1 MHCESPAFVQVMGD
15 EMQKAIALQGLAQL
29 APWKPASQVHVQ
41 SGRVPVALPWLL
53 QSSVRVQAS
62 AWQVPATRA

>member
-1 MHCESPAFVQVMGD
+1 VHCESPAFVQVMGD

-41 SGRVPVALPWLL
+41 SGRVPVALPLLL
-53 QSSVRVQAS
+53 QSSRVQAS
-62 AWQVPATRA
+62 GWQLPETRA